1 MSMSRKYGDTSTPN
15 RQNRSS
21 TYTEVNPGPYIGIVK
36 DNVDPGKMGGLRVLI
51 PSLAGVNEGYAGQL
65 YDVQYLMPFY
75 GSKSVQALAG
85 SAETKDISKYEDG
98 SHSYGMWMV
107 PPDIDS
113 RVMVIFVEGKVSQGF
128 WFGCVQEP
136 LTNHMIPGIAA
147 SRDTV
152 GQQDSENSTQD
163 LKKDTYGTEIVPAA
177 EVNRNMFEQANK
189 SGSTDRLR
197 KAIHP
202 FANTL
207 RDQGLSQDAVRGT
220 TTSSARRESPSA
232 VFGISTPGRTDPEGR
247 KAKLGPIDA
256 QEDVPVVRS
265 AGHTFVM
272 DDGDAEGESQLI
284 RLRTSSG
291 HQLLMHDSAGVMYLG
306 NATGTVWM
314 EFSNNGSVD
323 IYAQKGYNIRSGGNI
338 DFHAEGDINMYAN
351 NNIRIKAN
359 ENLGEDPM
367 DRWNKGIV
375 SIDGS
380 VINNIAS
387 LQMNTTVQKGYYSLR
402 TGGSIYTQAAQG
414 NQIHQASGQVHLVG
428 SQVHFN
434 SMGVDPNLL
443 QPLKRTNFMQ
453 PYGTGTEEVQVADV
467 TPLLRGSVGVLT
479 TDRSI
484 TGMSGMRVPTHEP
497 FRFHYDKITPFTS
510 MGKREDA
517 NKPGTLGWLEQ
528 RNRRSPILT
537 VRLGQFQADLEK
549 YIKNTVASTTDIAA
563 IQKATAEFTQ
573 NYSKIFNLSDL
584 GPLAVN
590 PLLPGIGDVT
600 NQVVQRL
607 TGQAGGE
614 VGKLFSD
621 QIFVNQAG
629 VLYTL
634 GNMDQVITN
643 LTNISPQGIVKT
655 LTDTAI
661 NQAKSTVGDVL
672 RNVVKDQSRDA
683 ANSIF
688 NDSNM
693 SAIKDFFRGDGIK
706 TASIYD
712 DYQNAFLDPSR
723 SAGDASFTDYG
734 DALYSSFAPG
744 PGSLD
749 TVFGG
754 RPLVSGFPGL
764 TGNLSALGDRA
775 SSLFTGGRGMLAGD
789 ASFTDYGDAS
799 LSSFVDSNTFGGGTR
814 DLFKNADSIFGES
827 LGTFGNNFIS
837 GMDLGNLS
845 ARGILQGIGNAAIRT
860 GITIVQDQF
869 RNIIAGNITSLT
881 NITSLVEQGVQTI
894 IGSGGAVVNQILSG
908 GGNILGEMASN
919 IGNIF
924 DGLNLN
930 DFFAGMDI
938 GSIVNFDLASLVGGV
953 GEFVT
958 AGLGG
963 LISTVGG
970 FLS

>member
-1 MSMSRKYGDTSTPN
+1 MA
-15 RQNRSS
+15 
-21 TYTEVNPGPYIGIVK
+21 IVK
-36 DNVDPGKMGGLRVLI
+36 DNKDPARMGGLRVLI
-51 PSLAGVNEGYAGQL
+51 PSLSGVNEGYAGQL
-65 YDVQYLMPFY
+65 YDVGYLMPFY
-75 GSKSVQALAG
+75 GAKSTNALTG
-85 SAETKDISKYEDG
+85 SGKGDVSDYTDG
-98 SHSYGMWMV
+98 AHSYGMWMV

-113 RVMVIFVEGKVSQGF
+113 RVLVIFVEGKVSQGF
-128 WFGCVQEP
+128 WIGCVQDP

-147 SRDTV
+147 SKDTV
-152 GQQDSENSTQD
+152 GPSSTEDTTQD
-163 LKKDTYGTEIVPAA
+163 LKKDIYGTDIVPAG
-177 EVNRNMFEQANK
+177 EVNRRLYSYSRSEK
-189 SGSTDRLR
+189 GIDRLL
-197 KAIHP
+197 KPIHP

-207 RDQGLSQDAVRGT
+207 REQGLSQDAVRGT
-220 TTSSARRESPSA
+220 TSSSARRESPSA
-232 VFGISTPGRTDPEGR
+232 VFGISTPGRTDPEGY
-247 KAKLGPIDA
+247 KAKLGPLDA

-272 DDGDAEGESQLI
+272 DDGDAEGENQLI

-291 HQLLMHDSAGVMYLG
+291 HQLLMHDSAGVMYMG

-314 EFSNNGSVD
+314 EFSNDGSVD
-323 IYAQKGYNIRSGGNI
+323 IYAQKGYNIRSGGDIN
-338 DFHAEGDINMYAN
+338 FHAEGDIAMYAN
-351 NNIRIKAN
+351 NNIKIKAN

-434 SMGVDPNLL
+434 SMPVDPNLL

-453 PYGTGTEEVQVADV
+453 PYGTGTEEIQVADV
-467 TPLLRGSVGVLT
+467 TPVLRGSVGVMT

-484 TGMSGMRVPTHEP
+484 PGMSGMRVPTHEP
-497 FRFHYDKITPFTS
+497 YRGHYDKITPFTS
-510 MGKREDA
+510 MGRREDA

-537 VRLGQFQADLEK
+537 VRLGQFQADLAK
-549 YIKNTVASTTDIAA
+549 YCGEMVKSKTNISAMQACA
-563 IQKATAEFTQ
+563 AEFTQ
-573 NYSKIFNLSDL
+573 NYSKLFNLTDL

-643 LTNISPQGIVKT
+643 LTNINPQGIVKT
-655 LTDTAI
+655 LTETAT
-661 NQAKSTVGDVL
+661 NQAKATVGDIL
-672 RNVVKDQSRDA
+672 RNVVKDQSRDI
-683 ANSIF
+683 SKTIF
-688 NDSNM
+688 NDSNF
-693 SAIKDFFRGDGIK
+693 SAIKDLFRGDGIK

-712 DYQNAFLDPSR
+712 DYQYAFRDPR
-723 SAGDASFTDYG
+723 SAGDASFTDYS
-734 DALYSSFAPG
+734 DALSSSFAPG

-749 TVFGG
+749 TVFSSF
-754 RPLVSGFPGL
+754 PLVSGFPGL

-775 SSLFTGGRGMLAGD
+775 ASLFTGGRGLLAGD
-789 ASFTDYGDAS
+789 ASFTDYGDALSSSFASGDAS
-799 LSSFVDSNTFGGGTR
+799 LASFVDANIFGGGTR
-814 DLFKNADSIFGES
+814 DLFKNADAIFGQS

-837 GMDLGNLS
+837 GIDLGNLS
-845 ARGILQGIGNAAIRT
+845 ARGILQGLGNAAIRT

-881 NITSLVEQGVQTI
+881 SITSLVEQGVQTI

-908 GGNILGEMASN
+908 GGNILGELGFNS
-919 IGNIF
+919 GDIF
-924 DGLNLN
+924 GGLTN
-930 DFFAGMDI
+930 FFGGMDV
-938 GSIVNFDLASLVGGV
+938 GSIANFDLASLVGGV
-953 GEFVT
+953 GDFVT
-958 AGLGG
+958 AGVGG
-963 LISTVGG
+963 IISSVGG
-970 FLS
+970 FFG